1 MYGCEHWTIKKVST
15 EELILSNSGLRRLLR
30 VPWTARRSKQSIQKE
45 INPEY
50 SLEGLML
57 KLKPQYFVHLIWRT
71 DSLEKT
77 LMLGKTEGK
86 RRRGQQRKRWL
97 HSITDSMDMDLSKL
111 REIVEDRW
119 AWCAAVHGVTKSQTR
134 LSDWTT
140 SLRDHS
146 AHHINT
152 ASCLDHCYGKKQ
164 WVNNRGHGETW
175 LDELEGDNMIIKNG
189 GGRIVEWTPQ
199 HSGSCRAG
207 LEIHIQESRG
217 WCSSPS
223 PQKQTEEETDTTLEP
238 RGSSEGRG
246 AWRGDLEAESWGS
259 QEAVAGSG
267 R

>member
-1 MYGCEHWTIKKVST
+1 MWAFLSQSCGFSSSHVWMWALDHKEGWAPKNWCFWTVDWEDSW
-15 EELILSNSGLRRLLR
+15 ESLG
-30 VPWTARRSKQSIQKE
+30 QSIQKE
-45 INPEY
+45 INHEY

-57 KLKPQYFVHLIWRT
+57 KLKPQYFGHLIWRT

-77 LMLGKTEGK
+77 LMLGKIEGK

-97 HSITDSMDMDLSKL
+97 HSVTDSMDMDLSKL

-119 AWCAAVHGVTKSQTR
+119 AWCAAVHGVTKSQTG

-189 GGRIVEWTPQ
+189 GGRIVEWAPQ
-199 HSGSCRAG
+199 HSGSRWAG

-223 PQKQTEEETDTTLEP
+223 P
-238 RGSSEGRG
+238 
-246 AWRGDLEAESWGS
+246 
-259 QEAVAGSG
+259 
-267 R
+267 